1 MVIRSETMERFELW
15 CKQQEYEIN
24 KYPTV
29 YLKLD
34 YIQNTIDFY
43 LFLLNQS
50 TCPTK
55 YQTERYLIRLKWLKD
70 KYMEVKGLC

>member
-1 MVIRSETMERFELW
+1 MERFELW

-34 YIQNTIDFY
+34 YIESTINFY
-43 LFLLNQS
+43 QFLLYECTYCFIKNQV
-50 TCPTK
+50 
-55 YQTERYLIRLKWLKD
+55 EVYLMRLQWLKD

>member
-1 MVIRSETMERFELW
+1 MERFELW

-24 KYPTV
+24 KYPTA

-34 YIQNTIDFY
+34 YIESTISFY
-43 LFLLNQS
+43 QFLLYEHPRCSTKNQI
-50 TCPTK
+50 
-55 YQTERYLIRLKWLKD
+55 EVYLMRLQWLKD

>member
-1 MVIRSETMERFELW
+1 MERFELW

-29 YLKLD
+29 DLKLD
-34 YIQNTIDFY
+34 YIKSTIDFY
-43 LFLLNQS
+43 LFLLNQPN
-50 TCPTK
+50 CPTK
-55 YQTERYLIRLKWLKD
+55 NQIEVYLIRLKWLKD

>member
-1 MVIRSETMERFELW
+1 MDRFELW

-34 YIQNTIDFY
+34 YIESTISFY
-43 LFLLNQS
+43 QFLLYECPRCSTKNQI
-50 TCPTK
+50 
-55 YQTERYLIRLKWLKD
+55 EAYLIRLQWLKD

>member
-1 MVIRSETMERFELW
+1 MDRFDLW

-24 KYPTV
+24 KYPTA

-34 YIQNTIDFY
+34 YIENTINFY
-43 LFLLNQS
+43 QFLLYEYPLCSTKNQI
-50 TCPTK
+50 
-55 YQTERYLIRLKWLKD
+55 EVYLMRLQWLKD

>member
-1 MVIRSETMERFELW
+1 MERFELW

-29 YLKLD
+29 DLKLD
-34 YIQNTIDFY
+34 YIKSTIDFY
-43 LFLLNQS
+43 LFLLNQPI
-50 TCPTK
+50 CPTK
-55 YQTERYLIRLKWLKD
+55 YQTEVYLMLLQWLTN